1 MYSKEQVSKLRE
13 EFWTTFG
20 QYIAPHPSAEGMKI
34 NWVNYK
40 TGIKE
45 VYFRMKADKKKAYI
59 GIELGHK
66 DEGIRE
72 LFYEQFLELKR
83 MLEAS
88 MNEEWVWEDSYYDEN
103 GHQISRIYMELEGV
117 NIFNKDTWPELISFL
132 KPRII
137 ALDEFWSDGKYAFE
151 ALK

>member
-1 MYSKEQVSKLRE
+1 MYTREQVAKLKE

-20 QYIAPHPSAEGMKI
+20 RYIAPHLSAEGLKI

-40 TGIKE
+40 TGLKD
-45 VYFRMKADKKKAYI
+45 VYFRMEADKKKVYI
-59 GIELGHK
+59 GIELTHS

-72 LFYEQFLELKR
+72 LFYEQLQELHL
-83 MLEAS
+83 MLAAS
-88 MNEEWVWEDSYYDEN
+88 VNEEWEWEKDYHNEYGQE
-103 GHQISRIYMELEGV
+103 ISRVFTQKTGV
-117 NIFNKDTWPELISFL
+117 NVFNKETWPDIISFL